1 MVPSGILV
9 SITTREARGGLLVTF
24 GTLLHLYGTIVFWL
38 YVEQLTLVELFYHIN
53 VFIVV
58 PLHNQCLYRGLTTAP
73 IPLRAVLQHLLGHPG
88 LRLPASELQPS

>member
-53 VFIVV
+53 V
-58 PLHNQCLYRGLTTAP
+58 
-73 IPLRAVLQHLLGHPG
+73 
-88 LRLPASELQPS
+88 S

>member
-1 MVPSGILV
+1 MKETKGVVMVPSGILV

-58 PLHNQCLYRGLTTAP
+58 SVSISFFSGNRRGFLYITN
-73 IPLRAVLQHLLGHPG
+73 
-88 LRLPASELQPS
+88 ASIGV